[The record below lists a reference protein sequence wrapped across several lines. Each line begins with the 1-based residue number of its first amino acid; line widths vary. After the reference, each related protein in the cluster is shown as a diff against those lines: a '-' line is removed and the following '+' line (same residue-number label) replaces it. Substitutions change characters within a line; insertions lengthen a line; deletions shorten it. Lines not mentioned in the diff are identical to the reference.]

1 MEWVGLVR
9 PLAMARLSSRQVP
22 SHAFGQRAYY
32 RGGRRIATK
41 GEGRWDTPKTGCRLW
56 TARAGARLFPL

>member
-1 MEWVGLVR
+1 MEWVWLVR

-41 GEGRWDTPKTGCRLW
+41 GEGRWDTRKWVAVCERPAP
-56 TARAGARLFPL
+56 ARDYSP